1 MDQACLSVP
10 ARCGMIYMEPH
21 QLGWKPLKDSYMDTL
36 PSSLTE
42 EHREL
47 VRPPSPPLP
56 PWLPGSSARR
66 TSRRVFAFLS
76 RRQEG
81 PGLPRLR
88 AAHHFPAFSGVG
100 MGC

>member
-1 MDQACLSVP
+1 MLGDPGVDQACLSVP

-56 PWLPGSSARR
+56 PWLLGSQD
-66 TSRRVFAFLS
+66 F
-76 RRQEG
+76 
-81 PGLPRLR
+81 
-88 AAHHFPAFSGVG
+88 
-100 MGC
+100 